1 MSTDPLPPRSP
12 RRLDR
17 EHSALL
23 LIDLQEKLLPV
34 IASSETLLWN
44 AGRLLRA
51 ARLFEVPSDLTEQY
65 PRGLGPTVPA
75 LLAEPAP
82 RRHEKRA
89 FSAAAC
95 ADLLADWSARGIRQV
110 VIGGI
115 ESHVCVLQSCLDLL
129 SEGWEVLVVV
139 DAIGA
144 RCPLDHQIAMGRM
157 RDEGATLLTTES
169 VLFEWCES
177 STDPRFQSL
186 SALVRESP
194 PAAGDG

>member
-1 MSTDPLPPRSP
+1 MSSAPLPPRSS

-17 EHSALL
+17 QQAALL
-23 LIDLQEKLLPV
+23 LIDLQEKLLPG
-34 IASSETLLWN
+34 IASSDVILWN

-51 ARLFEVPSDLTEQY
+51 ARLFDVPIDLTEQY
-65 PRGLGPTVPA
+65 PQGLGPTVPS
-75 LLAEPAP
+75 LLQEPSP
-82 RRHEKRA
+82 TRHEKRA

-95 ADLLADWSARGIRQV
+95 GDLLADWAAAGIRQV
-110 VIGGI
+110 VIAGI

-129 SEGWEVLVVV
+129 SEGFDVLVVV

-144 RCPLDHQIAMGRM
+144 RCPLDHETAVRRM

-177 STDPRFQSL
+177 SADPQFKSL

-194 PAAGDG
+194 PAAGNG